1 MATEQSKLGVPAT
14 ILFTLVAMLV
24 SGAIGFVLA
33 NAFFA
38 SLDSGAALALPGIGV
53 LQVSPKLQSWA
64 QVLAAKYAVE
74 DAHDSLLAVSEIVVI
89 AAGGIGFLLGYFLR
103 QVLGWWP
110 SIGTVDLVRTHELWL
125 DRMNR
130 RWFAIMILAFLIMFE
145 VLRVSAFYVSP
156 AEAAPYFTMHDVWFD
171 ITPLVFSGFLLAQ
184 VALIRRD
191 A

>member
-14 ILFTLVAMLV
+14 ILFTLIAMLV

-103 QVLGWWP
+103 QVLGWLP

-156 AEAAPYFTMHDVWFD
+156 VEAAPYFTMHDVWFD